1 MWVQDQMTD
10 KILKLSIVVSIVT
23 YMLWKQALDYFGLH
37 IFYIGIALSHFL
49 LALYIER
56 TTEKRFITFLLLA
69 ITLNNL
75 LDELLFDNTKFG
87 INEIIATVLIPI
99 AYYLKSNNN
108 A

>member
-1 MWVQDQMTD
+1 MTD
-10 KILKLSIVVSIVT
+10 KILKISILVSIIT
-23 YMLWKQALDYFGLH
+23 YALWKLVLDNLGIH
-37 IFYIGIALSHFL
+37 IFYIGNALFIFL
-49 LALYIER
+49 LVLYIR
-56 TTEKRFITFLLLA
+56 QISKPSFLIFFLFCLA
-69 ITLNNL
+69 LNNL

>member
-1 MWVQDQMTD
+1 MLED
-10 KILKLSIVVSIVT
+10 KILKLAILTSVIT
-23 YMLWKQALDYFGLH
+23 YSFWKVFYEFFGFG
-37 IFYIGIALSHFL
+37 IFYVGIAFTHFL